1 MALLDIKTY
10 YTVEVIRML
19 WYWWKKR
26 YVDQMKLN
34 KKSRKR
40 PT

>member
-10 YTVEVIRML
+10 YTVEVIRMQ

-26 YVDQMKLN
+26 YIDQTKLN